1 MSFLLELIQVIGLGV
16 AVLLPLANPITTMA
30 VMLGLAK
37 DMTKQEMRHEA
48 MMTSVYTFIIM
59 CGAFYVGQFVMNGF
73 GISIPGLRI
82 AGGLIVAFIGFT
94 MLFPVQKLA
103 NEVISAAEKDMRKYE
118 KQSIAFIP
126 LAMPT
131 TAGPGTI
138 ALIISS
144 ASSLI
149 SQTKFSP
156 IVIQIAP
163 VCIFL
168 TMALLLWVCL
178 RSADTIMKW
187 IGKSGVES
195 FSRLMGFLLV
205 CMGVQFIINGI
216 LELVAAHV

>member
-1 MSFLLELIQVIGLGV
+1 MSFFIELAQVIGLGV
-16 AVLLPLANPITTMA
+16 ALLLPLANPLTTMA

-37 DMTKQEMRHEA
+37 DMTKEEMRHEA
-48 MMTSVYTFIIM
+48 MMTSVYSFIIM
-59 CGAFYVGQFVMNGF
+59 CGAFYVGQFVMNSF

-82 AGGLIVAFIGFT
+82 AGGLIVAFIGFR
-94 MLFPVQKLA
+94 MLFPAERVA
-103 NEVISAAEKDMRKYE
+103 NPVISATEKDMEKYE
-118 KQSIAFIP
+118 KQRIAFVP

-138 ALIISS
+138 AMIISS
-144 ASSLI
+144 TASVI

-156 IVIQIAP
+156 LVIQIAP

-168 TMALLLWVCL
+168 TMVLILWVCL
-178 RSADTIMKW
+178 RSADTIIRW
-187 IGKSGVES
+187 IGKSGVET

-216 LELVAAHV
+216 LELIRTHV